1 MGTTPINHPISDSAH
16 NFYRLRSPM
25 RFFIPHLPIRRSP
38 RSAGSR
44 AAQGGFTLVELAIVL
59 AVIGLIIGAVAI
71 GKDVQRN
78 AEYTKVKNKFI
89 DQWEQTYN
97 QYYQRT
103 GVVVGDDQIAPRLM
117 VNGVAYTAVAGEPTS
132 GGNMATAVL
141 PAPIC
146 AHAPESDA
154 AVRNSTN
161 AYVTT
166 TNDLRLYMT
175 RVGIRMPPGRAEGQE
190 DLYVYTD
197 TNGAPQEIQV
207 CFQWNRP
214 ATPEGAGN
222 VMVIAGLTP
231 DLARMLDQMI
241 DGKPDAQEGRFRLKD
256 IANGTANG
264 PGVQWSA
271 NNSQGRGATVAAT
284 TGATDAGKTRD
295 EEQVI
300 TLTAI
305 YKMNQ

>member
-1 MGTTPINHPISDSAH
+1 MHC
-16 NFYRLRSPM
+16 SP
-25 RFFIPHLPIRRSP
+25 
-38 RSAGSR
+38 GSR
-44 AAQGGFTLVELAIVL
+44 AAQGGFTLVELAVVL

-78 AEYTKVKNKFI
+78 AEYTKIKNKFI
-89 DQWEQTYN
+89 DQWEQAYN

-103 GVVVGDDQIAPRLM
+103 GVVVGDSQTAPRIM
-117 VNGVAYTAVAGEPTS
+117 VNGAAYSVTGTTPIS
-132 GGNMATAVL
+132 GGDMSTATL
-141 PAPIC
+141 PPPVC
-146 AHAPESDA
+146 AHAPEGDA
-154 AVRNSTN
+154 VIRDSAN
-161 AYVTT
+161 AFVLN
-166 TNDLRLYMT
+166 TNDLRQYMT
-175 RVGIRMPPGRAEGQE
+175 RAGIRMPPGRAEGQE

-197 TNGAPQEIQV
+197 TNGSPQEIQV

-214 ATPEGAGN
+214 SSPEGAGN

-241 DGKPDAQEGRFRLKD
+241 DGKPDAQEGRFRLRNV
-256 IANGTANG
+256 ANGTANA
-264 PGVQWSA
+264 PGVEWSA
-271 NNSQGRGATVAAT
+271 NNSYGRGAGTPTA
-284 TGATDAGKTRD
+284 TGAGNTRD

>member
-1 MGTTPINHPISDSAH
+1 M
-16 NFYRLRSPM
+16 RSIY
-25 RFFIPHLPIRRSP
+25 FIRRKG
-38 RSAGSR
+38 RFGAGR
-44 AAQGGFTLVELAIVL
+44 GQQEGFTLVELAVVL

-78 AEYTKVKNKFI
+78 AEYAKIKNKYL
-89 DQWEQTYN
+89 DQWEQAYN

-103 GVVVGDDQIAPRLM
+103 GVVVGDSQIAPRIM
-117 VNGVAYTAVAGEPTS
+117 VNGANYLASGTSPTS
-132 GGNMATAVL
+132 GGDMTAAVL
-141 PAPIC
+141 PPPVC
-146 AHAPESDA
+146 AHAPENDT
-154 AVRNSTN
+154 AVRNSAN
-161 AYVTT
+161 AFVAGA
-166 TNDLRLYMT
+166 NDLRLYMT
-175 RVGIRMPPGRAEGQE
+175 RAGIRMPPGRAEGQE

-197 TNGAPQEIQV
+197 TNGVPQEIQV

-214 ATPEGAGN
+214 TTAEGAGN

-241 DGKPDAQEGRFRLKD
+241 DGKPDAREGRFRLKD
-256 IANGTANG
+256 VTNDTNNAPGIQWAANNTFGREATPDAATGGTA
-264 PGVQWSA
+264 
-271 NNSQGRGATVAAT
+271 
-284 TGATDAGKTRD
+284 AGKTRD